1 MIRVEIT
8 FTARRQVRA
17 FKRGLE
23 WPTEKI
29 TPLTL
34 VVAVP
39 APFDD
44 VAGVR
49 DALRP
54 VWGRLTWRILEQGK
68 GR

>member
-8 FTARRQVRA
+8 FIARRQVRA

-34 VVAVP
+34 VVVVP

-44 VAGVR
+44 VLGVR
-49 DALRP
+49 DALEAVP
-54 VWGRLTWRILEQGK
+54 GPLSWRILEESK
-68 GR
+68 DA

>member
-8 FTARRQVRA
+8 FSSPAQLAA
-17 FKRGLE
+17 FRRGLAWQAE
-23 WPTEKI
+23 AGA
-29 TPLTL
+29 PLIL